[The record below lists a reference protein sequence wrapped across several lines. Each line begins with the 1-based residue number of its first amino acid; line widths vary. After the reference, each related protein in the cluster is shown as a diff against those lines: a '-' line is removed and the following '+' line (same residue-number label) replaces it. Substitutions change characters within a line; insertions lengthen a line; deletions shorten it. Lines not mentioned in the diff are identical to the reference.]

1 MNDYSKVLYDL
12 RHNLHRDIVQ
22 TASLNDIFFD
32 GDYIFEQPI
41 KSVIGHYMGMYK
53 FEPKLIYIK
62 GINNSSDIIAVDK
75 NGERIYVRYM
85 DVPLES
91 LDEMLVKLKSKKFL
105 KEEKTVELV

>member
-1 MNDYSKVLYDL
+1 MNNYSKVLYDL

-32 GDYIFEQPI
+32 GDYIFEQPV
-41 KSVIGHYMGMYK
+41 KSVVGHFLFPNE
-53 FEPKLIYIK
+53 FEPKLIIIK
-62 GINNSSDIIAVDK
+62 GIDNSSGIIAEDK
-75 NGERIYVRYM
+75 NGERLYIRYM

-105 KEEKTVELV
+105 KEE